1 MLRSNIF
8 FNIAGEINHELDRI
22 EQNSDEQK
30 MKEGHHALNQL
41 LGLLKNLRQNVSI
54 LLYVICF
61 DDLKV
66 YKHFQSEMVIYLGIC
81 LMCFWLFTCHI
92 FNSKSKTQAITQKDK
107 YVLNIDLWK
116 QYLVSKSTNLLAP
129 TLKARVGGQI
139 CVV

>member
-61 DDLKV
+61 DDVFLTCLMSPT
-66 YKHFQSEMVIYLGIC
+66 HFQI
-81 LMCFWLFTCHI
+81 
-92 FNSKSKTQAITQKDK
+92 
-107 YVLNIDLWK
+107 
-116 QYLVSKSTNLLAP
+116 
-129 TLKARVGGQI
+129 
-139 CVV
+139 